1 MNIHQPQA
9 KAKTLDRLPERLHH
23 FGFVVKD
30 QEVNRQ
36 FFEDVLGIPLVATWC
51 ERAHNVVGRPRDQLL
66 PHLLCAR
73 RRRRARVLPVRGR
86 GRLRGA
92 ASRIVPTSGTTSP

>member
-1 MNIHQPQA
+1 MNVHQPQT

-51 ERAHNVVGRPRDQLL
+51 ERAHNVVVGREINYCHTFYALADGGHYQEVCPA
-66 PHLLCAR
+66 CR
-73 RRRRARVLPVRGR
+73 RRLVTLAQAARVG
-86 GRLRGA
+86 GFG
-92 ASRIVPTSGTTSP
+92 